1 MSTTFTFRPA
11 RMDEVEAAASFLNDH
26 SRRLHGVD
34 DQPVSELRQYWESP
48 DVDFDND
55 VLVAEGRDG
64 SLVGYADLGVQG
76 DHVWL
81 DLRGMEQVP
90 LRALLEA
97 IEERAASKKPG
108 ASFIGYAAEEDSLVR
123 ELFESS
129 GYKIVRHS
137 FRMEIDLDDDPAE
150 PQWPAGFTVRT
161 MREGEEERMY
171 EGHMRSFADLWMFSR
186 EPFETWRHWFV
197 DDTAFD
203 RSLWFLAEHG
213 GDLAG
218 VALTRAAENEPGLGW
233 VRVLG
238 VMPEY
243 RKQGL
248 GQALLRHTFAVYAR
262 RGFDRVGL
270 GVDAQNPTGAVRV
283 YERVGMHVSRTHLQ
297 LEKVQQG

>member
-1 MSTTFTFRPA
+1 MTAAFTVRPA
-11 RMDEVEAAASFLNDH
+11 RMDEVEAVARLLNEH
-26 SRRLHGVD
+26 SRRLFGVD
-34 DQPVSELRQYWESP
+34 DQPVNELRQYWESP

-64 SLVGYADLGVQG
+64 SLVGYADLGVHA

-81 DLRGMEQVP
+81 DLRGMEPEP

-97 IEERAASKKPG
+97 IEERAASKKPD
-108 ASFIGYAAEEDSLVR
+108 ANFIGYTSGEDALVR

-129 GYKIVRHS
+129 GYEVVRHS
-137 FRMEIDLDDDPAE
+137 FRMEIDLEDDPAE
-150 PQWPAGFTVRT
+150 PEWPAGFTVRA

-171 EGHMRSFADLWMFSR
+171 EAHMTSFADLWMFDP
-186 EPFETWRHWFV
+186 EPFEIWRHWFV

-203 RSLWFLAEHG
+203 PSLWFLAEHG
-213 GDLAG
+213 DALAG

-248 GQALLRHTFAVYAR
+248 GQALLRHTFAEYTR

-270 GVDAQNPTGAVRV
+270 GVDAENPTGAVRV
-283 YERVGMHVSRTHLQ
+283 YEHVGMRVVRKNMQ
-297 LEKVQQG
+297 LEKVQG